1 MPRQSVLAAREP
13 TVGRVHNETQC
24 EHQLPQAAA
33 TVNLEGEHEN
43 WRQSHIDDDWRV
55 RLVSTDAADHVG
67 EGLIYLQARVGDF
80 RHAQRDL
87 RF

>member
-1 MPRQSVLAAREP
+1 MPRQSVFVAREP
-13 TVGRVHNETQC
+13 AVGRVHNETQC

-43 WRQSHIDDDWRV
+43 WRQSHADDDWRV
-55 RLVSTDAADHVG
+55 GLVSADAADYAG